1 MEAFE
6 RKLSEVFDHNRF
18 ELHPEMQELISDFE
32 KRHLAKNRENN
43 KREAIS
49 FKELEGQLWF
59 SDNAFVIAEVGKG
72 GTVSLNELDETVS
85 ASEILPMPV
94 SKKPSAFVW

>member
-32 KRHLAKNRENN
+32 KRYLVKNKENS
-43 KREAIS
+43 KREPIS
-49 FKELEGQLWF
+49 FKELEGQTKAARLV
-59 SDNAFVIAEVGKG
+59 A
-72 GTVSLNELDETVS
+72 
-85 ASEILPMPV
+85 
-94 SKKPSAFVW
+94 KPSSNQLTKEKDKVKPR

>member
-49 FKELEGQLWF
+49 FKELEGQ
-59 SDNAFVIAEVGKG
+59 GR
-72 GTVSLNELDETVS
+72 
-85 ASEILPMPV
+85 MPERV
-94 SKKPSAFVW
+94 TKPSSDQLTKGRDKGKPR